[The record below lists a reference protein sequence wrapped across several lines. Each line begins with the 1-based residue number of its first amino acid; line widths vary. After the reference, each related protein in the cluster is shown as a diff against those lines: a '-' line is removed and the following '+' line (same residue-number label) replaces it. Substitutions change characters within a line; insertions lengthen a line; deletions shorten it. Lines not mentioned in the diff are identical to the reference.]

1 MTTIQIKLKDVYVD
15 HLLAIISD
23 HDEIQIDAI
32 AINGISKTDKV
43 QKLKKKQKLMCIA
56 KECANLPTL
65 DNHSPDQILGYDQSD
80 FGLWDKESWSLIH
93 PF

>member
-23 HDEIQIDAI
+23 HTEIQIDDI
-32 AINGISKTDKV
+32 AIDGITKTDNV
-43 QKLKKKQKLMCIA
+43 QKLQKKQKLMRIA

-65 DNHSPDQILGYDQSD
+65 DNYSPDQILGYDQSD
-80 FGLWDKESWSLIH
+80 FGFWSND
-93 PF
+93 